1 MGGVYEREG
10 ERIMIRVKDSSQELA
25 RAFDSVMKERARERH
40 EFVPMSVGGMEDI
53 CDKCYHHK
61 NKGAHNV

>member
-1 MGGVYEREG
+1 
-10 ERIMIRVKDSSQELA
+10 MIRVKDSSQELA

-40 EFVPMSVGGMEDI
+40 EFVPMSIGGMEDV